1 MNAKEFVFGSLLAG
15 TALAA
20 TRTLFAKTGSAKPKP
35 NSTGSDLA
43 PPQGDAPPRGEASI
57 YEAVDAYVE
66 RQMRRLNM
74 PGAALAIVQG
84 DRIVHQR
91 GFGRARPGGEPP
103 TPQTPFFIGSLTKS
117 FTALAVMKLVEAGK
131 VELDAPVQRYLPW
144 FRVADPQASA
154 QMTVRH
160 LLNQTSG
167 LPESAGEIAPSALDD
182 LPDGT
187 ERQARTLASVKLSH
201 PVGAVCQYCNANY
214 DLLGL
219 VVEAASGESYADYLQ
234 EQIFTPLEMNHT
246 YVSRDVARQNGLAM
260 GHRYWFAHPIAAQDL
275 PIVQRSLPSGQLIS
289 TTEDM
294 ARYLMAHLNG
304 GRVGDTQVLSRSGIE
319 ELHRGAVEYGK
330 MGVSAGRY
338 AMGWFDGELGQTRVV
353 WHSGALPDF
362 GAYTALFPE
371 QQMGI
376 VLLFNAC
383 QWWYNPVVIETGM
396 GAAAVLAGEPYAP
409 TPYFSVLPLMLRGRL
424 LIPLLQIADVAATV
438 GLLRRWRSEPDRSSS
453 GGRSWKRHLLLPLIP
468 NLVIALMLR
477 SVLRKR
483 GEYLKL
489 YMPDYWWLAAICGSF
504 ALAWSFVRTGLLLG
518 ARRKALANPE
528 GRHGLR

>member
-1 MNAKEFVFGSLLAG
+1 MNTKGLVFGSLLAG

-20 TRTLFAKTGSAKPKP
+20 TRTLFAKTGSAKPSP
-35 NSTGSDLA
+35 NSTARDATS
-43 PPQGDAPPRGEASI
+43 PQGAAST

-74 PGAALAIVQG
+74 PGVALAIVQG
-84 DRIVHQR
+84 DQIVHQR
-91 GFGRARPGGEPP
+91 GFGRARPGGETP
-103 TPQTPFFIGSLTKS
+103 TPQTPFFIGSLAKS
-117 FTALAVMKLVEAGK
+117 FTALAVMQLVEAGK

-144 FRVADPQASA
+144 FQVADPQASA
-154 QMTVRH
+154 EMTVRH

-167 LPESAGEIAPSALDD
+167 LPESCGEIAPSDLDD

-219 VVEAASGESYADYLQ
+219 VVEAASGESYADYVH

-246 YVSRDVARQNGLAM
+246 YASRDAARKNGLAM
-260 GHRYWFAHPIAAQDL
+260 GHRYWFAHPIAAPDL

-289 TTEDM
+289 TSEDM
-294 ARYLMAHLNG
+294 ARYLMVHLNG
-304 GRVGDTQVLSRSGIE
+304 GRVEDTQVLSRPGIE
-319 ELHRGAVEYGK
+319 ELHHGTVEYIK

-338 AMGWFDGELGQTRVV
+338 AMGWFDGEIGQTRVV

-362 GAYTALFPE
+362 GAYTAFFPE
-371 QQMGI
+371 RQMGI

-383 QWWYNPVVIETGM
+383 QWWYNPILIEVSM
-396 GAAAVLAGEPYAP
+396 GAAAVLAGEPYEP
-409 TPYFSVLPLMLRGRL
+409 TPYFSVLPLMLRSQM

-438 GLLRRWRSEPDRSSS
+438 GLLRRWRSEPDRGSS
-453 GGRSWKRHLLLPLIP
+453 GGRSWKQHLLLPLIP
-468 NLVIALMLR
+468 NLAVALTLR
-477 SVLRKR
+477 SVLGKR

-504 ALAWSFVRTGLLLG
+504 ALVWSFVRTGLLLG
-518 ARRKALANPE
+518 ARRKAPAKVG
-528 GRHGLR
+528 GRPALR